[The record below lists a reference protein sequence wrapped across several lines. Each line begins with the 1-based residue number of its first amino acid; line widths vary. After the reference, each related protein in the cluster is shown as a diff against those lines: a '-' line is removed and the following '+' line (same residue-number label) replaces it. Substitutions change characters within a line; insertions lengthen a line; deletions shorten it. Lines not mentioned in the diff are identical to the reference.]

1 MFCTLYSSICISSFH
16 TSKVNM
22 SQYTGQKRQSA
33 LESTDG
39 FSSAKQTAG
48 IPNPHIPKFVSKV
61 PWYLGNDNQSES
73 SMEHHKGV
81 NRPVLESSEVST
93 VKGSLG
99 DVKRKFE
106 KGACENCGSKSHKR
120 KDCLERPR
128 KILAKFSNEKLA
140 SDDINPND
148 IDRSTFEGKRD
159 RWRDFDASI
168 CLNQPVKTA
177 DTDVKSSLLLKEGE
191 TFEMATNMRA
201 REDTAKYLFDLSGED
216 GAHYDPKSRS
226 MRNVEGEKFSKYA
239 PESEQVMKLRKRF
252 AWDQTTSSSSTAK
265 VTEVTNPTQVAKE
278 IAEEE
283 EERKRVLLERKRL
296 LESQYGTS

>member
-16 TSKVNM
+16 TSKGNM

-99 DVKRKFE
+99 DV
-106 KGACENCGSKSHKR
+106 
-120 KDCLERPR
+120 
-128 KILAKFSNEKLA
+128 
-140 SDDINPND
+140 
-148 IDRSTFEGKRD
+148 
-159 RWRDFDASI
+159 
-168 CLNQPVKTA
+168 
-177 DTDVKSSLLLKEGE
+177 
-191 TFEMATNMRA
+191 
-201 REDTAKYLFDLSGED
+201 
-216 GAHYDPKSRS
+216 
-226 MRNVEGEKFSKYA
+226 
-239 PESEQVMKLRKRF
+239 
-252 AWDQTTSSSSTAK
+252 
-265 VTEVTNPTQVAKE
+265 
-278 IAEEE
+278 
-283 EERKRVLLERKRL
+283 
-296 LESQYGTS
+296 